1 MLSHNN
7 WEEQIKKYEPK
18 KQRFTIKKLSVG
30 VASVLLG
37 VTFAAG
43 TASADSTTA
52 NADSASGSDSAEQTD
67 HNLTLN
73 STSTSTLKSATAA
86 SQNNSASAA
95 VQNPAGDVKAQA
107 ANDYEAAV
115 SAAVANASSDVASDA
130 VQNSSASSVQS
141 SSAADSSAQASAVK
155 STATQA
161 FSVRS
166 AAVNN
171 FNYASVF
178 ASLAAMQQ
186 SNNDNAAAQAD
197 TNSND
202 EYSNYK
208 TVTDWSGL
216 QSAVS
221 SGAEGVIVSGNITAT
236 NGLFN
241 LAPHNDLNI
250 YGNFTIIGADKNASI
265 NLNNNVIQNNGNLTL
280 KDITVNGSILGNGT
294 VNIQGTVTSN
304 ADASNSAIVD
314 RSNAWLDNNL
324 VSAIDRKVGL
334 GVDTGRTSRVIS
346 GTPYFTYKNWYNS
359 NIAASRV
366 NVGQGAILNINRSV
380 TGDGI
385 DLGRTGAMNVGV
397 NGALSI
403 NLKDAQNKNM
413 TETATSMDNANA
425 GIRALDNGTFTTGD
439 SAKVTINAGHGRAIV
454 FNEPFGGN
462 SSVQAWIMPTWE
474 NGRTGDHSSQA
485 AGHTNTV
492 ALGDSTQMSISGR
505 GGLVLGYNATFTTGD
520 HSVVTMDNYGN
531 GEGLLLDANG
541 KVIVSP
547 HSQLLMHSNGKDT
560 GSYDGGNYIGLGQN
574 GQFRVEHDATFRYQL
589 VNAGQGI
596 NGGKKNYSDNFNIIS
611 QVNGAH
617 PLVYVGNN
625 ATFDGQSDYA
635 QGNGEIIAFSLD
647 NNVGNQDAFII
658 DGAKYVNWERN
669 SVSTG
674 FVGGTSPQGN
684 LYYSMAPSIIDA
696 SKQKYYIFKWFNG
709 NLNDNNFTY
718 NSDQVKQ
725 SIDNFKNSSDEYW
738 QGIEH
743 LATSYS
749 KNANLAEAPGH
760 NVTASDITGE
770 STVGQKKGIPV
781 NNFSD
786 STSNNTGFDPKNSQR
801 LVLVASSIPTQED
814 VTTQQ
819 DTDATVILKYNEN
832 LPAGTVKVT
841 QKGVAGLSRKT
852 TTTYYDMDPATGNKT
867 IDTTK
872 GGWDIIKDG
881 QGNVINKV
889 KNNTP
894 GVDNVITTI
903 TMVPEII
910 EVGPQE
916 ITLKY
921 VNKTTGTTLKTTTVN
936 GNPLKTNSDNTVVF
950 NEDGTVVANSITE
963 KDFVDGGQTVQQ
975 IIKGYTDQK
984 LNVVD
989 NTLASAIK
997 DGTAKFNVSGVT
1009 RTTLSNSEQIP
1020 AQGPAYEI
1028 DFEEEAKDVQGS
1040 VTYIDD
1046 TTGKTLA
1053 TDNFNGKVG
1062 ENITYKT
1069 ADKVTNYEKQG
1080 YVLVSNGFKDGKETF
1095 KENGNDFTVH
1105 LKHGYTTI
1113 DKNNPNGHTV
1123 TASVNRTVN
1132 YTVDGKADSTLPGHT
1147 ETVNFSA
1154 TGYEDTVTHQLVDV
1168 VNGEIVTENNTIKP
1182 GSLTWTVD
1190 GGNTDSA
1197 TMNGYDAP
1205 TKDHYHVD
1213 ANGITVT
1220 PADQKTANVDDKGKV
1235 NTITVNHESQNIT
1248 VTIPLVANGTK
1259 LVDQGKTKNTSATVR
1274 YIVDGNDTNKPQAP
1288 ADNVQDGFEFT
1299 YSGDT
1304 YDAYTNELISK
1315 GTWSPN
1321 SHAYN
1326 EVASPTVAG
1335 YTPDKATVTSAELTV
1350 TQDKPEVKVIV
1361 HYTKNAEEKA
1371 TLKIWDDT
1379 TNTQIGATMNA
1390 QGDENTPISF
1400 AGGKAAVQ
1408 GYLDN
1413 GYKFVSVVSDANGNT
1428 LSTTNYDAANF
1439 GNYDTDSNSDQS
1451 FTVHLVHGT
1460 KPVNPENP
1468 TDKYTKN
1475 DLQKTSTRTVNYVDA
1490 QGNKLA
1496 DSVTSTVVFSGSG
1509 YVDTVTGNLVNL
1521 NNDGSIK
1528 DQNGKL
1534 TWTYSVDGGKAQS
1547 GENYIFAETAAKPTI
1562 QHDGVNYRFN
1572 NVNPGNYNAGNGA
1585 VSSYQVDNSKDN
1597 NLNVNVVYN
1606 KITYTTKRV
1615 NERTVNR
1622 TINYLD
1628 GKTGEKIPANLIA
1641 GNPVN
1646 QSATLYQ
1653 TQIVDDQGNE
1663 MGNGTV
1669 SEDGTSYTND
1679 NTWHVDGSFD
1689 AVTSPDLTKSGYKAP
1704 RFENGKSAATVSAE
1718 TVNENTPKQDTVNV
1732 YYDHN
1737 EVPVTPDNPHGVD
1750 PKQLTKDVNETV
1762 HYIVEDGK
1770 VKAPD
1775 DSVQTSKWTR
1785 TLTLDEVTKEL
1796 VPNGQY
1802 DTEWAIAKG
1811 AKTNYDQVNTPV
1823 VKGYYANKANVP
1835 ATAVTQ
1841 SNIYTEVTYKP
1852 LGHIIPVDP
1861 TTGNPIPNAPQ
1872 PQFPNDPNDPTKGNP
1887 GEKPTVPGYHPQ
1899 DGKPGEPVSPV
1910 PGNPGEDVKV
1920 PYVKDQGT
1928 VSVIFHDDTTNT
1940 TIPNVGFNSG
1950 DAAAD
1955 TPVTYNPETN
1965 ISDLEKQGYVYVRT
1979 EGTLPDKVEAN
1990 KNITVTVHMKH
2001 GVQPVTP
2008 TTPPTDVPKNTPKE
2022 AQPDQLTKKVN
2033 LTVNYVNADGT
2044 DFTGNVPANAK
2055 QTATFTGTAYVDKIT
2070 GQLVNA
2076 KQEDGK
2082 WVINTDDT
2090 ATPEIT
2096 WTSDKNS
2103 FEGVTSPA
2111 EKGYHVSNVSSH
2123 ADGDNVAAITGLTKD
2138 SQDIT
2143 VTVTYAKNGTK
2154 VVGERTVKAS
2164 MTVHYTGAGDLTP
2177 KDNVQSG
2184 VNFHYTGDVHD
2195 AETDELVS
2203 EGHWEVNGV
2212 AGDSYQFNE
2221 VDSPVVSGYTAET
2234 KVVPGFKAT
2243 PDKPTFETTVNYTKN
2258 GTDVQNKQHVPASQ
2272 TVQYVDDQGNTLRP
2286 DKSQNFE
2293 FNYSGDTVDKVTGE
2307 TIEQGIWNETSH
2319 NFAAAD
2325 VPVIKG
2331 YVAVSGYTNNNGKY
2345 TAGGFTATNTGSK
2358 EDNNKVFTVVYK
2370 KVGKIVPQL
2379 PDGKP
2384 VPNVPNVPYTNDPTN
2399 PTAVTPDEP
2408 TPKDPTGTYTPE
2420 VPSVTPTNPTKD
2432 TPVVY
2437 HANEA
2442 SLKVEYIDQDDNNA
2456 VLHTDS
2462 VDGKLG
2468 EKLTY
2473 TTADEIKSL
2482 EGQGYVLVN
2491 DGFTGKAG
2499 ADFTKENNGK
2509 TYQVILKHGV
2519 QPVTPTTPPT
2529 DVPKNTPKE
2538 AQPDQLTKKVNLTV
2552 NYVNADGTAFTGNVP
2567 ANAKQTAT
2575 FTGTAYVDKITGKL
2589 VNAKQEDGKWVI
2601 NTDDTATPEITWTSD
2616 KTSFEGVT
2624 SPAENGYHV
2633 SNVSSHADGDN
2644 VAAITGLTK
2653 DSQNI
2658 TVTVTY
2664 AKNGTTVI
2672 NGKKVTPTQTVK
2684 FVDGEGN
2691 ELKPSIKETGADFV
2705 YSGDTLDEVTGQITK
2720 TGSWDSTSHIFGT
2733 QDVPVIDGYVAV
2745 SGYTNQNGKFVA
2757 GGLTATLDDPNV
2769 VATVVYQ
2776 KVGNIVPQLPDGTP
2790 VPNPD
2795 KPGENVPNK
2804 PYTNDPSNPTD
2815 VNPKEPVPNIPGYRP
2830 EVPTVTPEVPT
2841 KDTPVVYNQIQKAD
2855 LTIVDQDN
2863 GNKQIVVSGVTTKF
2877 ATDGINGE
2885 AITFAGNEAA
2895 VKALENMGYV
2905 YVDSDFTSGTKF
2917 DGDGAT
2923 DQHFTIT
2930 MKHGT
2935 QPVNPSTPGKPG
2947 EPINPNDP
2955 EGPKY
2960 PQGSD
2965 QVTKNVTRTIQY
2977 VDENG
2982 NKVSDSVEQPVNFT
2996 AEGVLDKVTGQWVT
3010 PLTWSGSQTVNGVKS
3025 PVVEGYHLVSVDRD
3039 GEGNNVKG
3047 VTLTHENDSYT
3058 VTVKYAKNGK
3068 IIPVDPTGKPIPN
3081 VPTPQYPTD
3090 PTDPS
3095 KVTPNEPV
3103 PSIPGLTPEVPT
3115 VTPTDPGKNT
3125 PVKYSQ
3131 TVNATVTYI
3140 DDVTGESLKTDSL
3153 SGLEGVKSDYSTKS
3167 SIDGYEAQGYK
3178 VVSDNFPKGG
3188 YTFSVEGTHDFTVHL
3203 THTTSPVNPDHPG
3216 AGYSATDLKK
3226 TVTRTINYLDG
3237 QGNVVAQ
3244 QVAQSFDFIANGT
3257 VDNVTHKLVTVVDGK
3272 ITGAGELTWN
3282 AANHDF
3288 DAVESPAVKGM
3299 HVTNVTPADQ
3309 REGNNVAKTTVNA
3322 QSGNIIVN
3330 VYYASNG
3337 THQDG
3342 AKNLLSTQTVTF
3354 VDEAGNVLH
3363 VPSTLDFTFVRTP
3376 DVTDPEGNVTEGTW
3390 TTGTSHTYKTVNVP
3404 VIPGYVTDRTVA
3416 GGMTATIDN
3425 LDVADKVVYKKVG
3438 KIIPV
3443 DPTGKPIPGAPT
3455 PDYPNDPQNPTK
3467 VTPDEPVPSV
3477 PGYTPDVPTV
3487 TPGVPT
3493 VDTPVTYRQNV
3504 QVTVTYIDDVTNTV
3518 LDSDSLNGL
3527 DGKKSDYSTAGKIA
3541 NYESHGYALVS
3552 DDFPKDGYTFSV
3564 EGTHNFTV
3572 HLTHTT
3578 SPVNPDH
3585 PGAGYNKTD
3594 LQKDVTRTIYFVN
3607 TQDGKQ
3613 VAEPVNQTVSFTANG
3628 TVDNVTGKLVTVADG
3643 KITGPGE
3650 LTWTPAQDV
3659 KGVQSPAVNGMH
3671 VTFVTRDAD
3680 GTNVK
3685 GVSLTHDDSSYDVY
3699 VNYAPNGTTNEHGQ
3713 NIPASQ
3719 TIKFVDENGNTLR
3732 ENNVQTSEFV
3742 RTPDVVDA
3750 FTGKTITEG
3759 SWKETSHKFGVIDV
3773 PVIEGYVATVKT
3785 AGGLTATTDNPNVVT
3800 EVVYK
3805 KVGKIIP
3812 VDPTGKPIP
3821 NVPTPEYPNDPTD
3834 PTKVTPNEPVPTI
3847 PGYTPET
3854 PTVTPEVPTKDT
3866 PVKYTPVDNT
3876 QNAQVRYIDL
3886 TNNEEIANSGNLS
3899 GQPGDK
3905 INYSTADTIKSLT
3918 DKGYVLVN
3926 DGFPADAAFDNDK
3939 GHDQVF
3945 TVTFRHGTQP
3955 VNPNEPGKPGQP
3967 INPNDPEGPKYPQG
3981 SDQVTKNVTRTVQ
3994 YVDENGNKISDPVE
4008 QTVNFTAEGVL
4019 DKVTGQWVTPLTW
4032 SGSQSVAG
4040 VKTPVVEGYHVV
4052 NVDRDGDGVNVKG
4065 VTLTHENDNYTVTV
4079 QYAKNGKIVPVD
4091 PTGKPIP
4098 NVPTPQY
4105 PTDPENPAK
4114 VTPDEPVPSIP
4125 GFVPE
4130 VPTVTPTDPGKDTPV
4145 HYTPVVNDQNAVV
4158 NYVDQD
4164 NNNAQIATSGNLTGK
4179 PGSLIDYSTAAT
4191 IKQLEDQG
4199 YVLVSNGF
4207 PAGAVF
4213 DNDDNTTQTYTVVLK
4228 HGTTTFKPDKPGT
4241 PGEPINPNYP
4251 EGPKVTNE
4259 DVDYSKDVKFT
4270 VHYVGAGSNNPAD
4283 NVQNAQWTR
4292 AITVD
4297 NVTGKII
4304 SSTEWVSN
4312 KDSYSNVATPVVEG
4326 YHADRAQVDGHKVTM
4341 EDQEATVTYVPNG
4354 KIVPVDPTG
4363 KPIPNVPT
4371 PQYPTDPTDPTKVTP
4386 DEPVPTIPNYTPEV
4400 PTVTPT
4406 DPGVDTPVKYTP
4418 NTVNP
4423 KPAVDQIAVVNYVD
4437 QDNNN
4442 AQIATSGNLT
4452 GKAGSVINYSTAD
4465 EIKQLEA
4472 HGYVLVTDGFPAGA
4486 TFDDNADQNQV
4497 FTVVLKHGHAPV
4509 GPKNPEEPG
4518 TPVNPG
4524 YPEGPKWPAKDNYS
4538 KDYTS
4543 TVHFVDNNGNK
4554 MRDDNVQ
4561 TSTWTRTL
4569 IIDKVTGQILN
4580 PNENW
4585 TSDKASY
4592 NEVKVP
4598 VINGYVADKANVPAK
4613 EAVQQNIEDTVT
4625 YTKVGNIVPV
4635 DPSGNRIPNVP
4646 VVPYT
4651 NDPTDPTKVVP
4662 NEPVPSVPGMT
4673 PNVTT
4678 VTPDH
4683 PTVDTPVVY
4692 TTPTPVTPQTPVT
4705 PEPETPAEP
4714 ARPAE
4719 TPAQPAAPEAPA
4731 APKAATPAK
4740 ATPAAKQEAKKLPQT
4755 GNENSSSAAALGL
4768 AALGL
4773 TGLLAAGKKRRK
4785 ED

>member
-86 SQNNSASAA
+86 SQSNSASAA

-197 TNSND
+197 TNAADS

-208 TVTDWSGL
+208 TVTNAYELQNAISDYRISG
-216 QSAVS
+216 VN
-221 SGAEGVIVSGNITAT
+221 VKGNI
-236 NGLFN
+236 NPFG
-241 LAPHNDLNI
+241 DLNI
-250 YGNFTIIGADKNASI
+250 NRAFTIHGVDGAVL
-265 NLNNNVIQNNGNLTL
+265 NLSQNKIVNNGQLTL
-280 KDITVNGSILGNGT
+280 VDVTVNGSVTGNGT
-294 VNIQGTVTSN
+294 VNIKGTVNSN
-304 ADASNSAIVD
+304 VNDFNSVTFGSVNELKQQIGSTLSGASV
-314 RSNAWLDNNL
+314 NNWK
-324 VSAIDRKVGL
+324 AA
-334 GVDTGRTSRVIS
+334 
-346 GTPYFTYKNWYNS
+346 
-359 NIAASRV
+359 NIAASNV
-366 NVGQGAILNINRSV
+366 NIEQGATLNINRSI

-385 DLGRTGAMNVGV
+385 AEPDGGKINVDINASLNV
-397 NGALSI
+397 
-403 NLKDAQNKNM
+403 NLKDAQ
-413 TETATSMDNANA
+413 TASRANEQSSSLDNASA
-425 GIRALDNGTFTTGD
+425 GVRILDNGTFTSGD
-439 SAKVTINAGHGRAIV
+439 SAKINIHAGHGRAVVI
-454 FNEPFGGN
+454 NEPFGGTGAVASN
-462 SSVQAWIMPTWE
+462 TILGEWE
-474 NGRTGDHSSQA
+474 NGRTGDRSTEA
-485 AGHTNTV
+485 AKHRNTMI
-492 ALGDSTQMSISGR
+492 LGDSTTMNITGR
-505 GGLVLGYNATFTTGD
+505 GGIVLGYTATFVTGD
-520 HSVVTMDNYGN
+520 HSIIHIDNQGN
-531 GEGLLLDANG
+531 GEGLLLDANS

-547 HSQLLMHSNGKDT
+547 HSQLLMTSNGKNAS
-560 GSYDGGNYIGLGQN
+560 GSYDGGNYIGMGQDAK
-574 GQFRVEHDATFRYQL
+574 FRVEHDAVFRYRL
-589 VNAGQGI
+589 TNSMNNEKRPYA
-596 NGGKKNYSDNFNIIS
+596 DNFNIIS
-611 QVNGAH
+611 QASNTH
-617 PLVYVGNN
+617 PEVYVGNN
-625 ATFDGQSDYA
+625 ATFDGQSDYDDYY
-635 QGNGEIIAFSLD
+635 GEIFAFSLTSGA
-647 NNVGNQDAFII
+647 NTSTVFQI
-658 DGAKYVNWERN
+658 DGAKYVNWEKN
-669 SVSTG
+669 SQVIRHNG
-674 FVGGTSPQGN
+674 AGN
-684 LYYSMAPSIIDA
+684 LFYSMDAGLIDA
-696 SKQKYYIFKWFNG
+696 TGQKYYVFKWNNK
-709 NLNDNNFTY
+709 NLNDNNYTFDD
-718 NSDQVKQ
+718 SSSESIAQ
-725 SIDNFKNSSDEYW
+725 SIANFKNSSDKYW
-738 QGIEH
+738 TDIEH
-743 LATSYS
+743 LATKYS
-749 KNANLAEAPGH
+749 KSGNTAEWPGH
-760 NVTASDITGE
+760 VVSGNDITAG
-770 STVGQKKGIPV
+770 SGYNPVDKKTGTPIG
-781 NNFSD
+781 NYNTGD
-786 STSNNTGFDPKNSQR
+786 GDDAHTTGFDPLNSQR
-801 LVLVASSIPTQED
+801 LVLVASIIPTQED
-814 VTTQQ
+814 KTSQEV
-819 DTDATVILKYNEN
+819 DNYDVKIVYDEN
-832 LPAGTVKVT
+832 LKPGQVQLV
-841 QKGVAGLSRKT
+841 QKGVNGLKRTT
-852 TTTYYDMDPATGNKT
+852 TTTYYNVDPSTGEKTLDTSKGINGVSTTTTVLNQKQDEIIHIGKQTATINYLKQTGNSTATPITDENGKAIVGT
-867 IDTTK
+867 VTGKPVQTDA
-872 GGWDIIKDG
+872 
-881 QGNVINKV
+881 QGNVKFDAAGNATANTIDYTNYESDL
-889 KNNTP
+889 NNAEENAS
-894 GVDNVITTI
+894 GY
-903 TMVPEII
+903 
-910 EVGPQE
+910 
-916 ITLKY
+916 KY
-921 VNKTTGTTLKTTTVN
+921 
-936 GNPLKTNSDNTVVF
+936 S
-950 NEDGTVVANSITE
+950 ANDDE
-963 KDFVDGGQTVQQ
+963 WAQAV
-975 IIKGYTDQK
+975 
-984 LNVVD
+984 
-989 NTLASAIK
+989 K
-997 DGTAKFNVSGVT
+997 DGTNKYNVSGLTKEAIQKAAENAGLNTVAT
-1009 RTTLSNSEQIP
+1009 ITNE
-1020 AQGPAYEI
+1020 GPVFNVVLKKAVKENASLKI
-1028 DFEEEAKDVQGS
+1028 V
-1040 VTYIDD
+1040 DD
-1046 TTGKTLA
+1046 TENGKTLNILNA
-1053 TDNFNGKVG
+1053 T
-1062 ENITYKT
+1062 
-1069 ADKVTNYEKQG
+1069 
-1080 YVLVSNGFKDGKETF
+1080 
-1095 KENGNDFTVH
+1095 
-1105 LKHGYTTI
+1105 
-1113 DKNNPNGHTV
+1113 
-1123 TASVNRTVN
+1123 
-1132 YTVDGKADSTLPGHT
+1132 
-1147 ETVNFSA
+1147 
-1154 TGYEDTVTHQLVDV
+1154 
-1168 VNGEIVTENNTIKP
+1168 
-1182 GSLTWTVD
+1182 
-1190 GGNTDSA
+1190 
-1197 TMNGYDAP
+1197 
-1205 TKDHYHVD
+1205 
-1213 ANGITVT
+1213 
-1220 PADQKTANVDDKGKV
+1220 
-1235 NTITVNHESQNIT
+1235 
-1248 VTIPLVANGTK
+1248 
-1259 LVDQGKTKNTSATVR
+1259 
-1274 YIVDGNDTNKPQAP
+1274 
-1288 ADNVQDGFEFT
+1288 
-1299 YSGDT
+1299 
-1304 YDAYTNELISK
+1304 
-1315 GTWSPN
+1315 
-1321 SHAYN
+1321 
-1326 EVASPTVAG
+1326 
-1335 YTPDKATVTSAELTV
+1335 
-1350 TQDKPEVKVIV
+1350 
-1361 HYTKNAEEKA
+1361 
-1371 TLKIWDDT
+1371 
-1379 TNTQIGATMNA
+1379 
-1390 QGDENTPISF
+1390 GDENTAISF
-1400 AGGKAAVQ
+1400 ENGASTVQ
-1408 GYLDN
+1408 DYLN
-1413 GYKFVSVVSDANGNT
+1413 KGYKFVSVVSDANGNI

-1439 GNYDTDSNSDQS
+1439 GNYDTDPNSDQS
-1451 FTVHLVHGT
+1451 FTVHLVHT
-1460 KPVNPENP
+1460 YAPVNPNNP
-1468 TDKYTKN
+1468 H
-1475 DLQKTSTRTVNYVDA
+1475 
-1490 QGNKLA
+1490 
-1496 DSVTSTVVFSGSG
+1496 
-1509 YVDTVTGNLVNL
+1509 
-1521 NNDGSIK
+1521 
-1528 DQNGKL
+1528 
-1534 TWTYSVDGGKAQS
+1534 
-1547 GENYIFAETAAKPTI
+1547 E
-1562 QHDGVNYRFN
+1562 GVNPDQY
-1572 NVNPGNYNAGNGA
+1572 
-1585 VSSYQVDNSKDN
+1585 
-1597 NLNVNVVYN
+1597 
-1606 KITYTTKRV
+1606 
-1615 NERTVNR
+1615 E
-1622 TINYLD
+1622 
-1628 GKTGEKIPANLIA
+1628 KT
-1641 GNPVN
+1641 
-1646 QSATLYQ
+1646 
-1653 TQIVDDQGNE
+1653 
-1663 MGNGTV
+1663 
-1669 SEDGTSYTND
+1669 
-1679 NTWHVDGSFD
+1679 
-1689 AVTSPDLTKSGYKAP
+1689 
-1704 RFENGKSAATVSAE
+1704 
-1718 TVNENTPKQDTVNV
+1718 
-1732 YYDHN
+1732 
-1737 EVPVTPDNPHGVD
+1737 
-1750 PKQLTKDVNETV
+1750 VNETV
-1762 HYIVEDGK
+1762 HYKYSDGS
-1770 VKAPD
+1770 KAAD
-1775 DSVQTSKWTR
+1775 DNIQTSKWSR
-1785 TLTLDEVTKEL
+1785 TLTLDNVTGKI
-1796 VPNGQY
+1796 VPNGEY
-1802 DTEWAIAKG
+1802 DKDWSIEPGQPTEYK
-1811 AKTNYDQVNTPV
+1811 QVDSPV
-1823 VKGYYANKANVP
+1823 IKGYYADQANVP
-1835 ATAVTQ
+1835 ATKVTQ
-1841 SNIYTEVTYKP
+1841 DDIEKTVTYKP

-1861 TTGNPIPNAPQ
+1861 TTDDPIPNAPQ

-1887 GEKPTVPGYHPQ
+1887 GEKPTVPGYHPES
-1899 DGKPGEPVSPV
+1899 GKPGDKVTPN

-1928 VSVIFHDDTTNT
+1928 VSVIFHDDTTDS

-1955 TPVTYNPETN
+1955 TPVTYNPEKS

-2044 DFTGNVPANAK
+2044 A
-2055 QTATFTGTAYVDKIT
+2055 
-2070 GQLVNA
+2070 
-2076 KQEDGK
+2076 
-2082 WVINTDDT
+2082 
-2090 ATPEIT
+2090 
-2096 WTSDKNS
+2096 
-2103 FEGVTSPA
+2103 
-2111 EKGYHVSNVSSH
+2111 
-2123 ADGDNVAAITGLTKD
+2123 
-2138 SQDIT
+2138 
-2143 VTVTYAKNGTK
+2143 
-2154 VVGERTVKAS
+2154 
-2164 MTVHYTGAGDLTP
+2164 
-2177 KDNVQSG
+2177 
-2184 VNFHYTGDVHD
+2184 
-2195 AETDELVS
+2195 
-2203 EGHWEVNGV
+2203 
-2212 AGDSYQFNE
+2212 
-2221 VDSPVVSGYTAET
+2221 
-2234 KVVPGFKAT
+2234 
-2243 PDKPTFETTVNYTKN
+2243 
-2258 GTDVQNKQHVPASQ
+2258 
-2272 TVQYVDDQGNTLRP
+2272 
-2286 DKSQNFE
+2286 
-2293 FNYSGDTVDKVTGE
+2293 
-2307 TIEQGIWNETSH
+2307 
-2319 NFAAAD
+2319 
-2325 VPVIKG
+2325 
-2331 YVAVSGYTNNNGKY
+2331 
-2345 TAGGFTATNTGSK
+2345 
-2358 EDNNKVFTVVYK
+2358 
-2370 KVGKIVPQL
+2370 
-2379 PDGKP
+2379 
-2384 VPNVPNVPYTNDPTN
+2384 
-2399 PTAVTPDEP
+2399 
-2408 TPKDPTGTYTPE
+2408 
-2420 VPSVTPTNPTKD
+2420 
-2432 TPVVY
+2432 
-2437 HANEA
+2437 
-2442 SLKVEYIDQDDNNA
+2442 
-2456 VLHTDS
+2456 
-2462 VDGKLG
+2462 
-2468 EKLTY
+2468 
-2473 TTADEIKSL
+2473 
-2482 EGQGYVLVN
+2482 
-2491 DGFTGKAG
+2491 FTGK
-2499 ADFTKENNGK
+2499 
-2509 TYQVILKHGV
+2509 
-2519 QPVTPTTPPT
+2519 
-2529 DVPKNTPKE
+2529 
-2538 AQPDQLTKKVNLTV
+2538 
-2552 NYVNADGTAFTGNVP
+2552 VP

-2624 SPAENGYHV
+2624 SPAEENYHV
-2633 SNVSSHADGDN
+2633 SNVSSHKDGDN

-2653 DSQNI
+2653 DSGNI
-2658 TVTVTY
+2658 DVTVTY

-2691 ELKPSIKETGADFV
+2691 ELAKAITTTGADFV
-2705 YSGDTLDEVTGQITK
+2705 YSGDTRDEVTGQITK

-2804 PYTNDPSNPTD
+2804 PYTNDPTNPTD

-2863 GNKQIVVSGVTTKF
+2863 GNKQIVASGVTTKF
-2877 ATDGINGE
+2877 AADGINGE
-2885 AITFAGNEAA
+2885 AITFTGNEAA

-2930 MKHGT
+2930 MKHGH
-2935 QPVNPSTPGKPG
+2935 QPVNPNEPGKPG
-2947 EPINPNDP
+2947 QPINPNDP

-3131 TVNATVTYI
+3131 TVNATVNYI
-3140 DDVTGESLKTDSL
+3140 DNVTGKTLKTDSL

-3178 VVSDNFPKGG
+3178 LVKDGFPKDGYIFEVGG
-3188 YTFSVEGTHDFTVHL
+3188 EHTFNVYL
-3203 THTTSPVNPDHPG
+3203 THTTSPVTPDHPG

-3309 REGNNVAKTTVNA
+3309 RDGNNVAKTTVNA

-3342 AKNLLSTQTVTF
+3342 AKNLPSTQTVTF

-3504 QVTVTYIDDVTNTV
+3504 QATVTYIDDVTNTV
-3518 LDSDSLNGL
+3518 LDSDSLSGL

-3572 HLTHTT
+3572 HLTHST

-3628 TVDNVTGKLVTVADG
+3628 TVDNVTGKLVTVTDG

-3650 LTWTPAQDV
+3650 LTWTSAQDV

-3671 VTFVTRDAD
+3671 VTYVTRDAD

-3685 GVSLTHDDSSYDVY
+3685 GVSLTHNDSSYDVY

-3719 TIKFVDENGNTLR
+3719 TIKFVDESGNTLR

-3759 SWKETSHKFGVIDV
+3759 SWNETSHKFDVIDV

-3981 SDQVTKNVTRTVQ
+3981 SDQVTK
-3994 YVDENGNKISDPVE
+3994 
-4008 QTVNFTAEGVL
+4008 
-4019 DKVTGQWVTPLTW
+4019 
-4032 SGSQSVAG
+4032 
-4040 VKTPVVEGYHVV
+4040 
-4052 NVDRDGDGVNVKG
+4052 
-4065 VTLTHENDNYTVTV
+4065 
-4079 QYAKNGKIVPVD
+4079 
-4091 PTGKPIP
+4091 
-4098 NVPTPQY
+4098 
-4105 PTDPENPAK
+4105 
-4114 VTPDEPVPSIP
+4114 
-4125 GFVPE
+4125 
-4130 VPTVTPTDPGKDTPV
+4130 
-4145 HYTPVVNDQNAVV
+4145 
-4158 NYVDQD
+4158 
-4164 NNNAQIATSGNLTGK
+4164 
-4179 PGSLIDYSTAAT
+4179 
-4191 IKQLEDQG
+4191 
-4199 YVLVSNGF
+4199 
-4207 PAGAVF
+4207 
-4213 DNDDNTTQTYTVVLK
+4213 
-4228 HGTTTFKPDKPGT
+4228 
-4241 PGEPINPNYP
+4241 
-4251 EGPKVTNE
+4251 
-4259 DVDYSKDVKFT
+4259 
-4270 VHYVGAGSNNPAD
+4270 
-4283 NVQNAQWTR
+4283 
-4292 AITVD
+4292 
-4297 NVTGKII
+4297 
-4304 SSTEWVSN
+4304 
-4312 KDSYSNVATPVVEG
+4312 
-4326 YHADRAQVDGHKVTM
+4326 
-4341 EDQEATVTYVPNG
+4341 
-4354 KIVPVDPTG
+4354 
-4363 KPIPNVPT
+4363 
-4371 PQYPTDPTDPTKVTP
+4371 
-4386 DEPVPTIPNYTPEV
+4386 
-4400 PTVTPT
+4400 
-4406 DPGVDTPVKYTP
+4406 
-4418 NTVNP
+4418 
-4423 KPAVDQIAVVNYVD
+4423 
-4437 QDNNN
+4437 
-4442 AQIATSGNLT
+4442 
-4452 GKAGSVINYSTAD
+4452 
-4465 EIKQLEA
+4465 
-4472 HGYVLVTDGFPAGA
+4472 
-4486 TFDDNADQNQV
+4486 
-4497 FTVVLKHGHAPV
+4497 
-4509 GPKNPEEPG
+4509 
-4518 TPVNPG
+4518 
-4524 YPEGPKWPAKDNYS
+4524 
-4538 KDYTS
+4538 
-4543 TVHFVDNNGNK
+4543 
-4554 MRDDNVQ
+4554 
-4561 TSTWTRTL
+4561 
-4569 IIDKVTGQILN
+4569 
-4580 PNENW
+4580 
-4585 TSDKASY
+4585 
-4592 NEVKVP
+4592 
-4598 VINGYVADKANVPAK
+4598 
-4613 EAVQQNIEDTVT
+4613 
-4625 YTKVGNIVPV
+4625 
-4635 DPSGNRIPNVP
+4635 
-4646 VVPYT
+4646 
-4651 NDPTDPTKVVP
+4651 
-4662 NEPVPSVPGMT
+4662 
-4673 PNVTT
+4673 
-4678 VTPDH
+4678 
-4683 PTVDTPVVY
+4683 
-4692 TTPTPVTPQTPVT
+4692 
-4705 PEPETPAEP
+4705 
-4714 ARPAE
+4714 
-4719 TPAQPAAPEAPA
+4719 
-4731 APKAATPAK
+4731 
-4740 ATPAAKQEAKKLPQT
+4740 
-4755 GNENSSSAAALGL
+4755 
-4768 AALGL
+4768 
-4773 TGLLAAGKKRRK
+4773 
-4785 ED
+4785 